1 MAEKVVVFGA
11 GATGRGHVG
20 LLAWQAGYEVV
31 FVDKKP
37 ELVDLLDQ
45 SGKYLVKIYGEGCDE
60 VVVSGYRVFNAK
72 DRQAIAEEIIDAD
85 LVLTA
90 VFDQNLSD
98 VAITLAL
105 AVEACRKRGRKKQM
119 LNCIAC
125 ENMMDSSTTLG
136 RLVRSNLSNEEDLA
150 FCDQFFGFPDC
161 MISRVVPRPEPD
173 PLVIITEDYN
183 EWTVRRE
190 TFKGPKPLNL
200 EALELVDNQ
209 TARLERKLFIHNG
222 GHASCGYLG
231 YHRGY
236 RYIHETLNDPIIVE
250 NVLGAM
256 DEAGEVVR
264 LKWGFSEQSI
274 EEYKNDLGRRG
285 AIVEMKDEILR
296 VVRDPIRKLSPRE
309 RLVAPAKL
317 AEEYGLPRYW
327 IVKAIVAA
335 LKYRHPADLQSE
347 LLAAR
352 LEKEGVQSV
361 LQEICGINP
370 VSPLFD
376 EIIQEWNAW
385 K

>member
-1 MAEKVVVFGA
+1 MGKKAVVFGA

-31 FVDKKP
+31 FVDIKP
-37 ELVDLLDQ
+37 ELVELLHQ
-45 SGKYLVKIYGEGCDE
+45 SKKYLVKIYGDVCDE
-60 VVVSGYRVFNAK
+60 VVVSGYRVYKAE
-72 DRQAIAEEIIDAD
+72 DRQAIAEEIIEAD

-90 VFDQNLSD
+90 VFDQNFSD

-105 AVEACRKRGRKKQM
+105 AVETCRKRGRKKQM
-119 LNCIAC
+119 LNFIAC

-136 RLVRSNLSNEEDLA
+136 RLVRSNLNDEDLTY
-150 FCDQFFGFPDC
+150 CDQFIGFPDC

-200 EALELVDNQ
+200 KALELVDNQ

-222 GHASCGYLG
+222 GHATCGYLG
-231 YHRGY
+231 YHRGH
-236 RYIHETLNDPIIVE
+236 RYIHETLRDPVIVE

-256 DEAGEVVR
+256 DEAGDVVR
-264 LKWGFSEQSI
+264 RKWGFSEQSI
-274 EEYKNDLGRRG
+274 KEYKNDLGRRG

-309 RLVAPAKL
+309 RSVAPAIL
-317 AEEYGLPRYW
+317 AEEYGLPRHW
-327 IVKAIVAA
+327 IIKAIVAA

-347 LLAAR
+347 LLASR
-352 LEKEGVQSV
+352 LEKEGIQSV

-370 VSPLFD
+370 VSPLFE